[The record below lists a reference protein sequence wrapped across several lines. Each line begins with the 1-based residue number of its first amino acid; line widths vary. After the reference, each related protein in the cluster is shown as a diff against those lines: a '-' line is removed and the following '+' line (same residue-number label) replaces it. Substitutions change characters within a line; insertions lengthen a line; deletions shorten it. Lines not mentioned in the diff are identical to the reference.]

1 MPQCVVWICPQDVY
15 RPNVKVGLNSPTFM
29 FNQLSFICSI
39 DRKNNPE
46 PWETVDPNKPQKV
59 FLKLKKLFTFST
71 SLSIFA
77 SKTFNSFHFQG
88 PFSVVS
94 TRVLQSYRDV
104 VRIPVLL
111 FTGDFSQLSL
121 SQALRP
127 YNLGTIIGFRRLKK
141 IKYIESFSIT
151 PGQQQT
157 LKY

>member
-59 FLKLKKLFTFST
+59 FLKLKKLFTFSP

-77 SKTFNSFHFQG
+77 SKTDLIPFTFRGRLVQYRRECYRVIGMQFESLFCYSQVILANSA
-88 PFSVVS
+88 SL
-94 TRVLQSYRDV
+94 R
-104 VRIPVLL
+104 
-111 FTGDFSQLSL
+111 LSD
-121 SQALRP
+121 P
-127 YNLGTIIGFRRLKK
+127 
-141 IKYIESFSIT
+141 IT
-151 PGQQQT
+151 WAQ
-157 LKY
+157 